1 MLNLFKTERFYLLYP
16 LSFVGGAACYFGLP
30 REPLPACVLSLA
42 LCLTALLFLCEKGR
56 AVIAIFLAF
65 AVGFGYAAWR
75 AKAAD
80 HYVLDTSVSFIGI
93 RGRVERVV
101 SVRKDGCTVIVG
113 DVKADGNQTVPDKM
127 RLSLRGQKAAYG
139 DMIRGYFNIYPP
151 ALPASYDDGG
161 FLISSWFDGIGA
173 SGYNV
178 GKIEIEHPAN
188 AGGFGF
194 WRSRLINGTF
204 AFIDNH
210 LSDARQKAVA
220 AALVLGDRGLIAED
234 LRDAYRDSGM
244 AHLLAVS
251 GTHMSLVAAMIFVS
265 VRFLLALFPAIAL
278 NYDIKKISAVF
289 AMLGATLYLLVSG
302 MMVPAV
308 RAYIT
313 VMIVLF
319 AVLADR
325 KAVSLRNVAL
335 AAVIIVLLNPAYVVS
350 ASFLM
355 SFMAVVMIVGAY
367 ERYETAWLRYCA
379 GKGWGGKL
387 LSFVIAMVLTDIT
400 ATFATAPL
408 CLYYF
413 NRLPVFGA
421 VANLIAA
428 PLFSLAVMPVLML
441 AVLFRSPFL
450 LDLAGKGIAAVNA
463 WADYAASWGGIVLSR
478 SMGTGCLIAALA
490 GLLLFLFVKGKM
502 KTAAVLLYAAAMTAV
517 IYAPVPDCIV
527 DGSGKLFAF
536 KDDNDRLRF
545 NQTTAKKKNRVR
557 WAQKAGMDGV
567 MTVDDKAKD
576 RAFFKNICHN
586 GVCFYD
592 GLAVVERGADCSA
605 AGGHNAI
612 AVINTGDSA
621 CRLPENTAVV
631 GKRDLLLYG
640 THSFYINSDKTVKV
654 KTARDRIGCRRWT
667 YPWCV
672 PAK

>member
-16 LSFVGGAACYFGLP
+16 LAFVCGAAGYFGCG
-30 REPLPACVLSLA
+30 REPSLTA
-42 LCLTALLFLCEKGR
+42 AVSFLTALIALTFLCEKGKE
-56 AVIAIFLAF
+56 FLAAIAVFTAGF
-65 AVGFGYAAWR
+65 AYAAWR
-75 AKAAD
+75 AELAD
-80 HYVLDTSVSFIGI
+80 HYVLDASVSFIGI

-101 SVRKDGCTVIVG
+101 SVRQDGCTVIVG
-113 DVKADGNQTVPDKM
+113 GVRADSDYTVPDKM
-127 RLSLRGQKAAYG
+127 RLSVRGQKATYG
-139 DMIRGYFNIYPP
+139 DMVRGYFNIYPP

-178 GKIEIEHPAN
+178 GKIEIEHPEN

-204 AFIDNH
+204 AFIDDH

-289 AMLGATLYLLVSG
+289 AMFGATLYLLVSG

-319 AVLADR
+319 AVLCDR
-325 KAVSLRNVAL
+325 RAISLRNVGL
-335 AAVIIVLLNPAYVVS
+335 AAVIVVLLNPAHVVS

-355 SFMAVVMIVGAY
+355 SFMAVIMIVGAY

-379 GKGWGGKL
+379 GKGMFGKL
-387 LSFVIAMVLTDIT
+387 FSFVIAMVLTDIT
-400 ATFATAPL
+400 ATLATAPL

-413 NRLPVFGA
+413 NRLPVYGA
-421 VANLIAA
+421 AANLVAA
-428 PLFSLAVMPVLML
+428 PLFSLMVMPLLML

-463 WADYAASWGGIVLSR
+463 WADYAASWGGIVLSK

-517 IYAPVPDCIV
+517 IYTPVPDCIV

-567 MTVDDKAKD
+567 MSADDKAKD
-576 RAFFKNICHN
+576 RAFFKDICHN
-586 GVCFYD
+586 GVCFHG

-605 AGGHNAI
+605 AGGYHAI

-640 THSFYINSDKTVKV
+640 THSFYVNSDKTVTV